1 MTYSIVARD
10 PETGDFGAAVQSHWF
25 AAGDV
30 CWAEPGVGVVAT
42 QALAEMSYGPLGL
55 QRMREGLPAADA
67 LAELT
72 AADEGNEHRQVA
84 MVDREG
90 HAAVHSGERCI
101 RMFGH
106 RTGDGFSVQAN
117 MMLSDTV
124 WHAMHASFTSS
135 NGDLAER
142 LLLTLEAAEGEGG
155 DVRGRQAARILVVRA
170 EPSSKPWEDTIVDL
184 RVDDHHAPLV
194 ELRRLLGLKRAY
206 DRLDAAEKLELAGD
220 LEGAFREQA
229 AALASQPDSPEIAF
243 WYALSLAGHGRA
255 DEAKRTI
262 AIAFR
267 AHPGWGELLRRL
279 AADGFLDM
287 SSEALDDLV
296 PPPSAAVGPPG

>member
-10 PETGDFGAAVQSHWF
+10 AGTGNFGAAVQSHWF

-30 CWAEPGVGVVAT
+30 CWAEPGVGAVAT

-72 AADEGNEHRQVA
+72 AADEGSEHRQVA

-90 HAAVHSGERCI
+90 RVAVHSGERCI
-101 RMFGH
+101 RMFGD
-106 RTGDGFSVQAN
+106 RTGEGFSVQAN
-117 MMLSDTV
+117 MMLNDTV
-124 WHAMHASFTSS
+124 WDAMHASFTSS
-135 NGDLAER
+135 SGDLAER
-142 LLLTLEAAEGEGG
+142 LLLALEAAEGEGG

-170 EPSSKPWEDTIVDL
+170 EPSAKPWEDTIVDL

-194 ELRRLLGLKRAY
+194 ELRRLLELKRAY

-220 LEGAFREQA
+220 IEGAFREQA
-229 AALASQPDSPEIAF
+229 AALASQPDIPEIAF
-243 WYALSLAGHGRA
+243 WYALSLAGHGRG
-255 DEAKRTI
+255 DEAKQTI

-267 AHPGWGELLRRL
+267 AHPGWAELLRRL
-279 AADGFLDM
+279 ADDGFLD
-287 SSEALDDLV
+287 LTRGVLRDLV
-296 PPPSAAVGPPG
+296 PPPSAAVEPPG